1 MGEEIQWEAEKKDG
15 NQKTEKE
22 TEFAIEISFPPL
34 GPPGTPTSQ
43 MMILLSPYVQ
53 KVFNHVVKF
62 FPGVKFRK
70 DLYK

>member
-34 GPPGTPTSQ
+34 GPPGTPTS
-43 MMILLSPYVQ
+43 
-53 KVFNHVVKF
+53 
-62 FPGVKFRK
+62 
-70 DLYK
+70 